1 MRCVLELRRI
11 LFVGFL
17 CCGLAGCPGPAR
29 IPTAW
34 VDSFASN
41 GASRDEIRIALLECG
56 SSVPGSYMEFVM
68 PNGKEFPHDSVD
80 NSIST
85 TKCMELS
92 GFHGDR
98 DLRWCEGWIKNGNH
112 VPNNLPSCRADAVI
126 PKRSVENRLNSPYC
140 KAYPK
145 TRLCQPIVVSE
156 AEWNELHKEEIEAR
170 KQKLE
175 EVKRQ
180 GYSTSVGTGEAKYCA
195 RQARANAPEEERNT
209 YFEKCLKEKFK
220 VWNPFLSFE

>member
-1 MRCVLELRRI
+1 MRCVLVLRRI

-41 GASRDEIRIALLECG
+41 GANRDEIRIALLECG
-56 SSVPGSYMEFVM
+56 SIVPGSDMEFVM
-68 PNGKEFPHDSVD
+68 PNGNQFPNDSSD
-80 NSIST
+80 NSIAT
-85 TKCMELS
+85 TKCMRIS
-92 GFHGDR
+92 GFQNHD
-98 DLRWCEGWIKNGNH
+98 DLCWGWTQNGKH
-112 VPNNLPSCRADAVI
+112 VPNNLPSCRSDAVI

-145 TRLCQPIVVSE
+145 VRLCQPVVVSE
-156 AEWNELHKEEIEAR
+156 AEWNEIHKDEIAAR
-170 KQKLE
+170 KRMLD

-180 GYSTSVGTGEAKYCA
+180 GYSTSVGTGEAKYCREEA
-195 RQARANAPEEERNT
+195 KKNALQEDPHS

-220 VWNPFLSFE
+220 VWNPFLSYE